1 MKIVNSIAIKEA
13 YERIKQ
19 HIVSTPMITSEEINK
34 KYGAKVFFKLENEQ
48 RTGSFKIRGA
58 LNKILQLTEKEKEKG
73 IVAYS
78 SGNHGQAVSYVSKL
92 VGVDSTIVMP
102 SDAPSIKLLNTR
114 KYGSKI
120 VLYNRL
126 TESREQIAS
135 DIVKEKGGTLI
146 RPFDDED
153 VIIGQGTAG
162 LEITNELLE
171 KKIQPDIF
179 LCCCSGGGLI
189 AGISTYLKTY
199 FSNLSAYC
207 VEPQYYDDMR
217 LSLEKGELVSIK
229 PDKTTICDALTV
241 AVAGNLTFS
250 INKKILK
257 GGLVVTDNE
266 VKNAIRFLK
275 NKLKIVSEPGG
286 AAPTAAFL
294 SRYINFQNKVVIVM
308 VSGGNID
315 KDLFKRIMNNE

>member
-1 MKIVNSIAIKEA
+1 MSLLSTSDIDRADSILQPLITRTPLIINEAIN
-13 YERIKQ
+13 
-19 HIVSTPMITSEEINK
+19 TLLNP
-34 KYGAKVFFKLENEQ
+34 KVYIKLENLQ
-48 RTGSFKIRGA
+48 KTGSFKNRGA
-58 LNKILQLTEKEKEKG
+58 MYKISLLSEEQRQKG

-179 LCCCSGGGLI
+179 LCCCSGGGGRSWGYVVLEQI
-189 AGISTYLKTY
+189 
-199 FSNLSAYC
+199 
-207 VEPQYYDDMR
+207 PWRQMR
-217 LSLEKGELVSIK
+217 CSK
-229 PDKTTICDALTV
+229 PRIFFWL
-241 AVAGNLTFS
+241 F
-250 INKKILK
+250 
-257 GGLVVTDNE
+257 
-266 VKNAIRFLK
+266 RR
-275 NKLKIVSEPGG
+275 
-286 AAPTAAFL
+286 TAT
-294 SRYINFQNKVVIVM
+294 RMGM
-308 VSGGNID
+308 VQ
-315 KDLFKRIMNNE
+315 